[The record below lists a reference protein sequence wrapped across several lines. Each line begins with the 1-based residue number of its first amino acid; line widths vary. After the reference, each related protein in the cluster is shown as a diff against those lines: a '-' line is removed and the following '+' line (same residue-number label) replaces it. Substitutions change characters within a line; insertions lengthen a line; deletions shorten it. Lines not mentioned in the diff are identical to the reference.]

1 MSSALSPKKCYA
13 ILENLVFQGFDVIGL
28 GLPGKS
34 RLMLKTVNPREEAL
48 MRHRS
53 GVDSVNIQKGM
64 YMAYA
69 TYLVDGR
76 NALAGNR
83 ESALDSLEAFYGSL
97 PIGLVD
103 YLLDAVLQLQARG
116 YEAAKLLE
124 GFAYSH
130 RSRTIWRSV
139 RRSGVNSDA
148 ITGIPGTGTLGLNQ
162 IQEAWVSY
170 NEMLDSEEHDAEE
183 MSHSVFIASA
193 SNPDGVKKASRQ
205 MEAKRR
211 NSRELRDELA
221 LFGSNENR
229 NIILNL
235 FDHSRA
241 GWAPKIVTNDDLI
254 KELNKQ
260 MQGVKDKHD
269 LFFEE
274 TYAERRRLAEEE
286 EELRASE
293 ARRKYS
299 EVSPDSVFQGSAH
312 VTEEEMS
319 SAIAGVRDIRT
330 VVAGRA
336 AANGLSGVPHVGHRV
351 LRR

>member
-1 MSSALSPKKCYA
+1 MASSDRGLNAMLTTRTGRPICCAASCAGNAAGKKHA
-13 ILENLVFQGFDVIGL
+13 SN
-28 GLPGKS
+28 
-34 RLMLKTVNPREEAL
+34 
-48 MRHRS
+48 
-53 GVDSVNIQKGM
+53 
-64 YMAYA
+64 
-69 TYLVDGR
+69 R
-76 NALAGNR
+76 NAIAV
-83 ESALDSLEAFYGSL
+83 SAVKKWFLFM
-97 PIGLVD
+97 LVP
-103 YLLDAVLQLQARG
+103 
-116 YEAAKLLE
+116 
-124 GFAYSH
+124 S
-130 RSRTIWRSV
+130 
-139 RRSGVNSDA
+139 
-148 ITGIPGTGTLGLNQ
+148 
-162 IQEAWVSY
+162 
-170 NEMLDSEEHDAEE
+170 AEE